1 MSDSFE
7 ESDISKAFMQIGI
20 IGLPLSGK
28 TTIFNAL
35 TRAGRPTGVGGAGKL
50 EVFTAAVN
58 VPDPRVD
65 ALSRLFN
72 PRKTIYAQVRYT
84 DISGSER
91 EISAQGFSG
100 QLLNTL
106 ATMDAL
112 ALVLRAFDDDAV
124 PHPDG
129 SVDPERDLRKLES
142 EFILT
147 DLVTVE
153 RRLEKLQEGIK
164 KGARDRDLLQRELPL
179 FEQMKAAL
187 EEERPVRELDFTDE
201 QARGLRGYGLITL
214 KPALIIVN
222 EGETP
227 WAKPIRSP
235 HKRTDVV
242 TMKGKI
248 EAELA
253 ELPADEAAAY
263 LADFGIDEPG
273 LVKAI
278 RSSYKLLGLQS
289 FFTVGEDEVR
299 AWTVRAGATA
309 LECAGAVH
317 TDIMKGFIRAETVSY
332 DDLIRLGSLAAARDK
347 GRLRLEGKEYVAH
360 DGDIMHFR
368 HSG

>member
-1 MSDSFE
+1 
-7 ESDISKAFMQIGI
+7 MQIGI

-35 TRAGRPTGVGGAGKL
+35 TRAGRPTGVGGATKL

-65 ALSRLFN
+65 ALSRLFK
-72 PRKTIYAQVRYT
+72 PRKTIYAQVRYS

-112 ALVLRAFDDDAV
+112 ALVLRAFQDEAV

-129 SVDPERDLRKLES
+129 SVDPARDLNKLQS

-153 RRLEKLQEGIK
+153 RRLERIEEGIR

-179 FEQMKAAL
+179 FQQMKAAL
-187 EEERPVRELDFTDE
+187 EAERPLRELDFTED
-201 QARGLRGYGLITL
+201 QIRSLRGYGLITL
-214 KPALIIVN
+214 KPTLIVIN
-222 EGETP
+222 EGEASWPQTIAP
-227 WAKPIRSP
+227 PG
-235 HKRTDVV
+235 KRADVV

-253 ELPADEAAAY
+253 ELPPAEAAAF

-278 RSSYKLLGLQS
+278 RASYKLLGLQS

-299 AWTVRAGATA
+299 AWTVRVGATA

-332 DDLIRLGSLAAARDK
+332 DDLIRLGSLAAAREK
-347 GRLRLEGKEYVAH
+347 GRLRLEGKEYVAQ